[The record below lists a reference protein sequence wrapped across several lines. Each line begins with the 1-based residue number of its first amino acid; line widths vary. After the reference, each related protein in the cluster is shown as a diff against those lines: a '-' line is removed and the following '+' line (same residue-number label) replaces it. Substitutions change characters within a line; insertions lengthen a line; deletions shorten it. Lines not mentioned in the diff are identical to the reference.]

1 LAHPEGIYAVV
12 NKYCASNRKDP
23 FPPRRIRWGEQD
35 DIIVFL
41 GDLRVLCGKN
51 TTKRLNIRRI
61 MTALKESAEIALRDC
76 MALNESETL
85 LVVSD
90 DKTFE
95 IGTALFEVGKNLAK
109 DSFLMVM
116 TERDVN
122 GQEPPEAISD
132 LMTKYDVVICP
143 TAKSLTHTDARRN
156 ACKAGARVGT
166 MPGITNEVMI
176 RTLKANY
183 HKIAER
189 THRLT
194 GKLDTAN
201 KVHISTEKGT
211 DIIIPINGIKAI
223 SSTGLVTT
231 KGSYGN
237 LPSGESYLMPVEGKT
252 SGVFVVDGSFA
263 AVGKIEEMPITI
275 TAKDGFAT
283 RIEGGNEASRLNDML
298 EPMGHAAYNI
308 AELGIGTN
316 DQAIVTGA
324 ILEDEKVMGTV
335 HIALGNNI
343 SMGGTCDVGIHLDG
357 VILEPTVTVDGN
369 LIMEK
374 GKLKIEE

>member
-1 LAHPEGIYAVV
+1 L
-12 NKYCASNRKDP
+12 RK
-23 FPPRRIRWGEQD
+23 
-35 DIIVFL
+35 
-41 GDLRVLCGKN
+41 
-51 TTKRLNIRRI
+51 I
-61 MTALKESAEIALRDC
+61 MTELKESAEIALKDC

-90 DKTFE
+90 DNTFE
-95 IGTALFEVGKNLAK
+95 IGTALFKVGKDLAK

-122 GQEPPEAISD
+122 GQEPPEAVSD

-166 MPGITNEVMI
+166 MPGITREVMI
-176 RTLKANY
+176 RTLKADY

-189 THRLT
+189 TNRLT
-194 GKLDTAN
+194 SILDVADN
-201 KVHISTEKGT
+201 VHISTEKGT
-211 DIIIPINGIKAI
+211 DIVIPINGIKAI

-231 KGSYGN
+231 QGSYGN

-263 AVGKIEEMPITI
+263 AVGMIEEMPITI

-283 RIEGGNEASRLNDML
+283 RIEGGKEASRLTDML
-298 EPMGHAAYNI
+298 EPMGHAAFNI

-357 VILEPTVTVDGN
+357 VILEPTVTVDGK

-374 GKLKIEE
+374 GKMMI

>member
-1 LAHPEGIYAVV
+1 MNE
-12 NKYCASNRKDP
+12 
-23 FPPRRIRWGEQD
+23 
-35 DIIVFL
+35 
-41 GDLRVLCGKN
+41 
-51 TTKRLNIRRI
+51 LN
-61 MTALKESAEIALRDC
+61 ESAKIALRDC
-76 MALNESETL
+76 MALDKSETL
-85 LVVSD
+85 LVVTD

-95 IGTALFEVGKNLAK
+95 IGTALFEVGKTLAN
-109 DSFLMVM
+109 DSSLLVM
-116 TERDVN
+116 TEREVN
-122 GQEPPEAISD
+122 GQEPPDAISD
-132 LMTKYDVVICP
+132 LMTRFDVVICP

-176 RTLKANY
+176 RTLKADY

-189 THRLT
+189 TRRLT
-194 GKLDTAN
+194 SLLDEAN
-201 KVHISTEKGT
+201 EVHVTTEKGT
-211 DIIIPINGIKAI
+211 DIIIPIAGIKAI
-223 SSTGLVTT
+223 SSTGLVTE

-252 SGVFVVDGSFA
+252 NGVFIVDGSFA
-263 AVGKIEEMPITI
+263 AVGKIGEKPITI
-275 TAKDGFAT
+275 TAENGFAT
-283 RIEGGNEASRLNDML
+283 KIEGGSEATVLTDML
-298 EPMGHAAYNI
+298 QPMVKMAFNI

-357 VILEPTVTVDGN
+357 VILEPTVSVDGK
-369 LIMEK
+369 LIMER
-374 GKLKIEE
+374 GKLKIED

>member
-1 LAHPEGIYAVV
+1 MDV
-12 NKYCASNRKDP
+12 
-23 FPPRRIRWGEQD
+23 
-35 DIIVFL
+35 
-41 GDLRVLCGKN
+41 LR
-51 TTKRLNIRRI
+51 
-61 MTALKESAEIALRDC
+61 ESAEIALRDC
-76 MALNESETL
+76 MAVKKTETL
-85 LVVSD
+85 LVVTD

-109 DSFLMVM
+109 DSFLLVM
-116 TERDVN
+116 PERELN
-122 GQEPPEAISD
+122 GQEPPDAIAE

-156 ACKAGARVGT
+156 ASKAGARVGT

-176 RTLKANY
+176 RTLKADY

-189 THRLT
+189 TNHLT
-194 GKLDTAN
+194 KILDESSE
-201 KVHISTEKGT
+201 VHITTAKGT
-211 DIIIPINGIKAI
+211 DIIIPIDGIKAI
-223 SSTGLVTT
+223 SSTGLVTK

-252 SGVFVVDGSFA
+252 NGVFIVDGSFA
-263 AVGKIEEMPITI
+263 AVGKIEEMPVTVQVEN
-275 TAKDGFAT
+275 GFAT
-283 RIEGGNEASRLNDML
+283 KIEGGKEATRLNEML
-298 EPMGHAAYNI
+298 EPMGEKAYNI

-357 VILEPTVTVDGN
+357 VILEPTVRVDGK
-369 LIMEK
+369 LIMSE
-374 GKLKIEE
+374 GELKI

>member
-1 LAHPEGIYAVV
+1 MKE
-12 NKYCASNRKDP
+12 
-23 FPPRRIRWGEQD
+23 
-35 DIIVFL
+35 
-41 GDLRVLCGKN
+41 LR
-51 TTKRLNIRRI
+51 
-61 MTALKESAEIALRDC
+61 ESAEIALRDC

-85 LVVSD
+85 LVVTD

-95 IGTALFEVGKNLAK
+95 IGTALFEVGKSLAK
-109 DSFLMVM
+109 DSFLLVM
-116 TERDVN
+116 TEREVN
-122 GQEPPEAISD
+122 GQEPPDAISE
-132 LMTKYDVVICP
+132 LMTRYDVVICP

-176 RTLKANY
+176 RTLKADY

-189 THRLT
+189 TQRLT
-194 GKLDTAN
+194 SLFDDVSEVRIT
-201 KVHISTEKGT
+201 TEKGT
-211 DIIIPINGIKAI
+211 DITIPINGIRAI

-231 KGSYGN
+231 KGAYGN

-252 SGVFVVDGSFA
+252 NGIFVVDGSFA

-283 RIEGGNEASRLNDML
+283 EIQGGAEATRLIEML
-298 EPMGHAAYNI
+298 EPMGKMAYNI

-324 ILEDEKVMGTV
+324 ILEDEKVMGTI

-357 VILEPTVTVDGN
+357 VILEPTVSVDGKM
-369 LIMEK
+369 IMEK
-374 GKLKIEE
+374 GKLNIED